1 MNTQEAY
8 DKGRRDAVKEI
19 LEYLDLWGGAE
30 VLTLKQAIKYKM
42 ASGYPLDYT
51 NDPEAYE
58 VMP

>member
-1 MNTQEAY
+1 MDTQEAY

-19 LEYLDLWGGAE
+19 LDYLDLWGGQE
-30 VLTLKQAIKYKM
+30 VLTLKEAIRYKM